1 MQAKCDA
8 SELQPL
14 IRWRSHLRND
24 IDDLRMEAMP
34 YNPRLESVS
43 RLYFKKQIDFRCMY
57 ALPQADKATQQ
68 LHRLHSRAK
77 QDAEVIRNFMNS
89 IRRMTAQVA
98 ETQARSH
105 FPSSIR
111 RWGLSRSIIPS
122 FTQEQLKHLEERR
135 AQQLKQQEEDSME
148 LPYDSFAS
156 QARTV
161 SGPLL

>member
-34 YNPRLESVS
+34 YSPRLAHVS
-43 RLYFKKQIDFRCMY
+43 RLSSKKQIDCRCGY

-98 ETQARSH
+98 ETQARSRY
-105 FPSSIR
+105 PSSIW
-111 RWGLSRSIIPS
+111 RWGLSRSIIHAGA
-122 FTQEQLKHLEERR
+122 TEELGQE
-135 AQQLKQQEEDSME
+135 
-148 LPYDSFAS
+148 
-156 QARTV
+156 ARTTTEAT
-161 SGPLL
+161 GGALHGAAI